1 MENPNASQIK
11 AGQIAARVMTE
22 IADDIKGGVK
32 TISICTKVEKLI
44 IDLGGRPAFPCNV
57 SIDNV
62 ASHYTSPPNDSST
75 IPADGIVKVDLG
87 VQIDGYLSDMAKT
100 FVLDEG
106 LEALAIATDDA
117 LSEAIAA
124 FQPGVRLGEIG
135 ATIERVIKTYGLK
148 PIKNLTGHNMTRFR
162 LHAGKKVPNVKTR
175 TSDEIKVGECYAI
188 EPFATSGV
196 GSVVDSDLIYIF
208 ANTGKVVEFTGNT
221 EKLRLHLRKKYGPLP
236 FTLRWIGTK
245 SKDIDL
251 VEEIKNL
258 MKEKIVRGYPVQ
270 VSKKARPVSQSEHTV
285 FVTEKGPRVLTKLN

>member
-1 MENPNASQIK
+1 MEKPNASQIK
-11 AGQIAARVMTE
+11 AGQVAARVMKE
-22 IADDIKGGVK
+22 IAGDIKGGAK

-87 VQIDGYLSDMAKT
+87 VQINGYLSDMAKT

-106 LEALAIATDDA
+106 LEALALATDDA
-117 LSEAIAA
+117 LAEAIIA

-135 ATIERVIKTYGLK
+135 GVIERVIKIYGLK

-175 TSDEIKVGECYAI
+175 SSDEIEIGECYAI
-188 EPFATSGV
+188 EPFATSGA
-196 GSVVDSDLIYIF
+196 GSVVDSDLVYIF
-208 ANTGKVVEFTGNT
+208 ANTGKVVELTGNT

-245 SKDIDL
+245 TKDIDL

-258 MKEKIVRGYPVQ
+258 MKEKVVRGYPVQ

-285 FVTEKGPRVLTKLN
+285 FVTEKGPRVLTELN